1 MSYKD
6 KTDQEVD
13 YKKLSLEELI
23 AECKRQRKISEDT
36 SKRDR
41 VLVEI
46 DERLKEIYL
55 LFKRIKITEN
65 ESSNNRRK
73 VDKGI

>member
-1 MSYKD
+1 MKSNKD

-65 ESSNNRRK
+65 ENSKHQR
-73 VDKGI
+73 